1 MYSVLSLIA
10 GVTLNSPHSGEV
22 PFRRPQTRGQGTT
35 GTQLSPGAMLFIE
48 EAVHFVFRLQ
58 EGCIQ
63 VSGVEGFL
71 DLLYGCMITT
81 KYDIKFVK
89 TLAVS

>member
-1 MYSVLSLIA
+1 MYSVLSRIA
-10 GVTLNSPHSGEV
+10 GVTLDSPQRG
-22 PFRRPQTRGQGTT
+22 PLRPLTRGQGNT
-35 GTQLSPGAMLFIE
+35 GTQLSPGARLLIE

>member
-1 MYSVLSLIA
+1 MFCVISDCWGHSQLS
-10 GVTLNSPHSGEV
+10 TLNGEWGEAEV
-22 PFRRPQTRGQGTT
+22 PFRRPQTRGQGTI
-35 GTQLSPGAMLFIE
+35 GTQLSPGARLFIE

-81 KYDIKFVK
+81 KYDI
-89 TLAVS
+89 